1 VLKDNAVILGI
12 DSSTS
17 VLKIGL
23 SLSDGR
29 VVSHEN
35 VGRYSHAEFIFGL
48 IEKILSKNGINKS
61 EIDLIAVS
69 LGPGSFTGLRVG
81 LATAK
86 GLALA
91 LNVGIQ
97 GITTFASVSTEL
109 FRKFGST
116 AVLIPS
122 RRNEYYLS
130 VIDTENIWHPN
141 VKVVTSEEI
150 PEAIGTLKVLGID
163 FDPTILPI
171 DTKRIISETGFTPKI
186 KYLIDCARIKESK
199 FGVDNLSDLEPWYI
213 QNFPSKPG
221 TGK

>member
-1 VLKDNAVILGI
+1 MHTDNPVILGI

-17 VLKIGL
+17 ILKVGL
-23 SLSDGR
+23 SLRDSR

-35 VGRYSHAEFIFGL
+35 SGRYSHAEFIFGL
-48 IEKILSKNGINKS
+48 IEKILSETGISKS
-61 EIDLIAVS
+61 EVDLIAVS

-81 LATAK
+81 LAVAK

-91 LNVGIQ
+91 INIEIQ
-97 GITTFASVSTEL
+97 GITTFTAVSSGL
-109 FRKFGST
+109 FGRFGST

-122 RRNEYYLS
+122 RRDEYYLS
-130 VIDTENIWHPN
+130 IVDGEYIWHPN
-141 VKVVTSEEI
+141 VRVVKSADI
-150 PEAIGTLKVLGID
+150 PKAIGTMKLLGVD

-171 DTKRIISETGFTPKI
+171 DRERIITNNEFKPEI
-186 KYLIDCARIKESK
+186 EHLIDCAERKTNG
-199 FGVDNLSDLEPWYI
+199 FGVDNISDLEPWYI